1 MASDLPDHVRR
12 NRDVWNR
19 WAADYVE
26 PGRANWSR
34 AEPRWGVWDVP
45 ESAVGELLRAN
56 GFEVEALIEL
66 RPAEDAT
73 SRFPFVRLDW
83 ARRWPCEEI
92 WRARRLG

>member
-1 MASDLPDHVRR
+1 MLCLPDEE
-12 NRDVWNR
+12 N
-19 WAADYVE
+19 
-26 PGRANWSR
+26 
-34 AEPRWGVWDVP
+34 
-45 ESAVGELLRAN
+45 N

-92 WRARRLG
+92 WRASRLG